1 MRRIAMLLGLMVVL
15 MVLAAGVAVAVNKTC
30 GDNLPCRGSENDDV
44 LNERRG
50 NGERDRILA
59 LDGRDNVQAASFN
72 NDRDVVD
79 GGKQRDRILT
89 NDGDRRDS
97 ARGGRGRDTC
107 LTDAGDARRSCESG
121 RVATVEEAGV
131 VPSWFD
137 DTTGQ

>member
-50 NGERDRILA
+50 NGDRDRILA
-59 LDGRDNVQAASFN
+59 LDGKDNVQAASFN
-72 NDRDVVD
+72 NDRDVLD
-79 GGKQRDRILT
+79 GGKKRDRILT

-121 RVATVEEAGV
+121 RVATAEEAGV